1 MKAESMLAIIAI
13 VAILTLGGVLA
24 FGLIYQKSL
33 LHPQQKLITVSAS
46 GYASVHPSEGV
57 VNLYITGSGPSSE
70 EALSNLSVSLSMM
83 NSSISE
89 YIGGNTS
96 NINTKGYQL
105 YKEYNKTLYVA
116 RETVE
121 ITIPNATNM
130 GSVLGVLSKINTVGV
145 SSAMFEPS
153 YGQIRNLTKAAL
165 EDAMQNAT
173 YQASVLADGAQ
184 VSPVNITSAYS
195 YPPYP
200 LLASASPSGT
210 SYASPYPNTTLIFP
224 SLYALKEE
232 ISATFSYQ

>member
-1 MKAESMLAIIAI
+1 MLAIIAI

-33 LHPQQKLITVSAS
+33 LHMQQKLITVSAS

-89 YIGGNTS
+89 YIGGNMS

-145 SSAMFEPS
+145 SSAMFEPHTAKL
-153 YGQIRNLTKAAL
+153 GI
-165 EDAMQNAT
+165 
-173 YQASVLADGAQ
+173 
-184 VSPVNITSAYS
+184 
-195 YPPYP
+195 
-200 LLASASPSGT
+200 
-210 SYASPYPNTTLIFP
+210 
-224 SLYALKEE
+224 
-232 ISATFSYQ
+232 